1 MRVVLCPRH
10 VLNLANS
17 DDRAVEITAA
27 ALDELRAEV
36 LELSLVLVELDG
48 VTFDGTNSTAGYDVG
63 IKAVLLFSYF
73 APPKTDFMVS

>member
-1 MRVVLCPRH
+1 MGIVLCARN
-10 VLNLANS
+10 VLYLS
-17 DDRAVEITAA
+17 HGDDGAFEVTAA

-63 IKAVLLFSYF
+63 INV
-73 APPKTDFMVS
+73 V

>member
-1 MRVVLCPRH
+1 MGIVLRAGH
-10 VLNLANS
+10 ILNLAHG
-17 DDRAVEITAA
+17 DDRAFEVTAA

-63 IKAVLLFSYF
+63 INV
-73 APPKTDFMVS
+73 V